1 MRSVDPR
8 AIAIATDMLKTLT
21 CVTGPA
27 PIPTL
32 DAFMEIQDT
41 ALKAFIAR
49 LRGEED
55 IYPMFLFVD
64 PRGRHWSMMPTYE
77 DKDIEWLT
85 FKAAA
90 FERGAVLYAVITSA
104 WRSGS
109 LTPEQFE
116 TYQREGWT
124 PELLKH
130 RIEVAEVVAGD
141 RERTLMRDYKMIRAN
156 GIVRLEEIPALPEEQ
171 RIGRMFDML
180 VPRTAKH

>member
-1 MRSVDPR
+1 MDIDPR
-8 AIAIATDMLKTLT
+8 AIAIARDMLSTLK

-27 PIPTL
+27 TVPTL
-32 DAFMEIQDT
+32 DQFMVMQDT

-55 IYPMFLFVD
+55 IYPMFIFVD
-64 PRGRHWSMMPTYE
+64 PLGRHWSMIPSYD

-85 FKAAA
+85 FKATA
-90 FERGAVLYAVITSA
+90 FERSAVLYAVITSA

-109 LTPEQFE
+109 LTPEQFA

-130 RIEVAEVVAGD
+130 RIEVAEVLAGD
-141 RERTLMRDYKMIRAN
+141 RERTLMRDYQMHREN
-156 GIVRLEEIPALPEEQ
+156 GIVRLEELPQPPDEQ

-180 VPRTAKH
+180 VPNRAMH